1 MRAVLRISGLAL
13 AALALAQDTRPAEPD
28 SSVEVRL
35 ELRKDGEWQPVE
47 STAVLG
53 ANDEIRFRFRT
64 FFPGYLY
71 VLNRTSSGET
81 DWLYPLADQGQTS
94 RVEPGPGYLIPGT
107 RGSFV
112 VGGTP
117 GFDVTYW
124 VVSPSPIDTRGPA
137 MPAAGSQPS
146 TLIPR
151 CREQVLKA
159 RGLCVDERAGP
170 RPLARPDQVPPELRR
185 GARLAARDLKFRAD
199 SGQTRISAK
208 VSPTGVIVYE
218 FRIAHR

>member
-1 MRAVLRISGLAL
+1 MRIALSISGLAL
-13 AALALAQDTRPAEPD
+13 AAVALAQPPPSTESD
-28 SSVEVRL
+28 SSIEVRL
-35 ELRKDGEWQPVE
+35 ELRKNGEWQAVE
-47 STAVLG
+47 STAVFS

-64 FFPGYLY
+64 SFPGYLY
-71 VLNRTSSGET
+71 VLNRASNGET
-81 DWLYPLADQGQTS
+81 DWLYPLPEQGQTS
-94 RVEPGPGYLIPGT
+94 RVEPGPTYLIPGT

-124 VVSPSPIDTRGPA
+124 VVSPSPIETARPA
-137 MPAAGSQPS
+137 MPEAASQPN

-170 RPLARPDQVPPELRR
+170 RPLSKPDQIPSELRQ
-185 GARLAARDLKFRAD
+185 GAQLAARDLKFRAE

>member
-1 MRAVLRISGLAL
+1 MRIALSISGLAL
-13 AALALAQDTRPAEPD
+13 AVALAQDRPSAEAS

-35 ELRKDGEWQPVE
+35 ELRKDSGWQTVE
-47 STAVLG
+47 STSVFN

-64 FFPGYLY
+64 AFPGYLY
-71 VLNRTSSGET
+71 VLNRASNGET
-81 DWLYPLADQGQTS
+81 GWLYPLPEHGQTS
-94 RVEPGPGYLIPGT
+94 RVEPGPSYLIPGA

-124 VVSPSPIDTRGPA
+124 VVSPSPIETQMPTMPEPA
-137 MPAAGSQPS
+137 SQPS
-146 TLIPR
+146 TIIPR
-151 CREQVLKA
+151 CREQVLRA

-170 RPLARPDQVPPELRR
+170 RPLYKPDQIPSELRQ
-185 GARLAARDLKFRAD
+185 GGQLVARDLKFRAE
-199 SGQTRISAK
+199 SGQTRISGK
-208 VSPTGVIVYE
+208 PSPTGVIVYE

>member
-1 MRAVLRISGLAL
+1 MRIALSISGLAL
-13 AALALAQDTRPAEPD
+13 AALALAQNPPSTESD

-35 ELRKDGEWQPVE
+35 ELRKDGDWQPAE
-47 STAVLG
+47 STAVFH

-64 FFPGYLY
+64 SFPGYLY
-71 VLNRTSSGET
+71 VLNRGSTGET
-81 DWLYPLADQGQTS
+81 DWLYPLPDQGQTS
-94 RVEPGPGYLIPGT
+94 RVEPGPVYLIPGT

-112 VGGTP
+112 VSGTP
-117 GFDVTYW
+117 GFDLTYW
-124 VVSPSPIDTRGPA
+124 VVSPSPIDTRSPA
-137 MPAAGSQPS
+137 MPAPASQPS

-170 RPLARPDQVPPELRR
+170 RPLSKPDQVPPELRG
-185 GARLAARDLKFRAD
+185 GAQLAARDLKFRAEG
-199 SGQTRISAK
+199 GQTRISAK

>member
-1 MRAVLRISGLAL
+1 MRIALAISGLAL
-13 AALALAQDTRPAEPD
+13 AAAALAQEPPSVD
-28 SSVEVRL
+28 SSSSVEVRL
-35 ELRKDGEWQPVE
+35 ELRKAEGWQPVE
-47 STAVLG
+47 STAVFN

-64 FFPGYLY
+64 SFPGYLY
-71 VLNRTSSGET
+71 VLNRASNGET
-81 DWLYPLADQGQTS
+81 DWLFPRPEQGQTS
-94 RVEPGPGYLIPGT
+94 RVEPGPAYLIPGT

-124 VVSPSPIDTRGPA
+124 VVSPSPLDTPRTTMPEPA
-137 MPAAGSQPS
+137 SQPS

-170 RPLARPDQVPPELRR
+170 RPLSQPEQVPSQLRQ
-185 GARLAARDLKFRAD
+185 GAQLAARDLKFRAE